1 MLKTIKSLSVRL
13 VCRYTVTWK
22 SMEGVGRLLPV
33 YTKIT
38 FMENV
43 PVAIIG
49 PVMKALDRITQ
60 VSAKLFCI
68 YFATQVLTDCD
79 NAGDFTVGTI
89 RNSN

>member
-1 MLKTIKSLSVRL
+1 
-13 VCRYTVTWK
+13 
-22 SMEGVGRLLPV
+22 
-33 YTKIT
+33 
-38 FMENV
+38 MENV

-89 RNSN
+89 RNSNWFLQLFLSKWKRLGSIHCDKYYLVTVW